1 MDRFNQ
7 LRDNL
12 IGLGPRKLS
21 ALALIFTLVLA
32 ITGLGAYY
40 VSRPD
45 FEVLYSGLDREDVS
59 RIGAV
64 LKSSGVAFD
73 INPEGNAVL
82 VRYGQTAQARMLL
95 AERGLPQSANAGYE
109 LFDKVGSLGLTSSCR
124 R

>member
-1 MDRFNQ
+1 MDRLNQ

-21 ALALIFTLVLA
+21 ALALIFALVLA
-32 ITGLGAYY
+32 VTGLGAYY

-45 FEVLYSGLDREDVS
+45 FEILYAGLDREDVS
-59 RIGAV
+59 RIGSV
-64 LKSSGVAFD
+64 LKASGVSFD

-82 VRYGQTAQARMLL
+82 VRYGQT
-95 AERGLPQSANAGYE
+95 P
-109 LFDKVGSLGLTSSCR
+109 SCR